1 MRLTLV
7 GNRKGKRVIVWRGVL
22 RLAAVVVPVPGLIA
36 VLVKWIVTKF
46 WSTQALL
53 LGLAAGGAIVILVVI
68 AAFCTELRK
77 LPNLHDEKRPPP

>member
-7 GNRKGKRVIVWRGVL
+7 GNRRGKRVIVWRGVF
-22 RLAAVVVPVPGLIA
+22 RLAAVVVPAPGLIA

-46 WSTQALL
+46 WNTQALL
-53 LGLAAGGAIVILVVI
+53 LGLAAGGVITILVVI

-77 LPNLHDEKRPPP
+77 LPNLHDDKRLEP